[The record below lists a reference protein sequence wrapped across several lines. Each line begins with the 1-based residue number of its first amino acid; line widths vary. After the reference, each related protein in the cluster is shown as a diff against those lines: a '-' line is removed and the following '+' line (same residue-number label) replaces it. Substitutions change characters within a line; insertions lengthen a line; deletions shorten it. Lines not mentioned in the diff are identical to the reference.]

1 MSDVR
6 EEGADPRLK
15 VGCCGAYCK
24 TCGVIKEGAC
34 RGCKLGYENGE
45 RDINKSKCKIK
56 VCCFRDKKL
65 MTCADCAELSTCR
78 TINDFY
84 GKNGHKY
91 KKYQEAVEFI
101 RKNGY
106 ARFAEVAAGWK
117 NAYGRYDKN

>member
-1 MSDVR
+1 MPEDA
-6 EEGADPRLK
+6 GLRLY

-24 TCGVIKEGAC
+24 PCKALKEGAC
-34 RGCKLGYENGE
+34 QGCKLGYADGK

-65 MTCADCAELSTCR
+65 MTCADCPELASCR
-78 TINDFY
+78 TASEFY

-91 KKYQEAVEFI
+91 KKYQQAVEFI

-106 ARFAEVAAGWK
+106 ERFADVAKGWK
-117 NAYGRYDKN
+117 NAYGKYDKN